1 MTEQE
6 KKPRQRYPKGEG
18 PGKGNK
24 TNHPSR
30 KGIKLKPEKP
40 HKTERF
46 PDVRLTPE
54 ELAMLNAILEYT
66 GVTVATWL
74 TSTIAD
80 DYRQLPNLTDD
91 KKLAS
96 N

>member
-1 MTEQE
+1 MTEE
-6 KKPRQRYPKGEG
+6 MKPKRKITPHKGG
-18 PGKGNK
+18 
-24 TNHPSR
+24 
-30 KGIKLKPEKP
+30 
-40 HKTERF
+40 KTERF
-46 PDVRLTPE
+46 PEVRLTPE